1 MATLRSK
8 LKRISPWPIHY
19 LYRKI
24 YYFPKDFPEAFKFI
38 FHKTKTPTTWWQRK
52 MLVWKFYRIS
62 YLVDCPH
69 TEHEMIH
76 IARAILNLGNDISG
90 AVVECGAFHGGSTAK
105 FSLVAKLANR
115 DFFVFDSFEGMPENK
130 EASGKSIFGREH
142 HFPKGS
148 HAVGLEE
155 VRGNVEKYGDIS
167 RTKFH
172 KGFFSATLPNFK
184 DRVALACM
192 NVDLALSTTDC
203 LKYLSP
209 LMAKGGIIYSQDAHF
224 PWIIELLKDDAFWQN
239 EIGISKPQM
248 DDLGT
253 SKFVAIHY

>member
-8 LKRISPWPIHY
+8 LKKISPWPIHY

-24 YYFPKDFPEAFKFI
+24 YYFPKDFSEACKFI
-38 FHKTKTPTTWWQRK
+38 FHKTKTPTTFWQRK

-76 IARAILNLGNDISG
+76 IARAMLDLGDIPG
-90 AVVECGAFHGGSTAK
+90 ALVECGAFHGGSTAK
-105 FSLVAKLANR
+105 FSLVAKLAKR
-115 DFFVFDSFEGMPENK
+115 EFHVFDSFEGMPENK
-130 EASGKSIFGREH
+130 EAGGESIYGREH

-148 HAVGLEE
+148 HAVRIDE
-155 VRGNVEKYGDIS
+155 VRENVEKYGDIS

-172 KGFFSATLPNFK
+172 KGFFSETLPDFK
-184 DRVALACM
+184 EPVALACM
-192 NVDLALSTTDC
+192 NVDLALSTKDC

-209 LMAKGGIIYSQDAHF
+209 LMSKDGIIYSQDAHF
-224 PWIIELLKDDAFWQN
+224 PWIIELLKDDRFWQN
-239 EIGISKPQM
+239 EIGILKPKM
-248 DDLGT
+248 DDLGKL
-253 SKFVAIHY
+253 KFVAIHY